1 MLNNKQGAPKAKFL
15 LPKMSP
21 PSLILNEDED
31 FPEEKELSI
40 PEMNLSDDDSFY
52 GDENENSKSTKIISI
67 LKCYKKTINVTEKPR
82 NDNGLF
88 YKGRNS
94 NNSIKTKPSDKDL
107 IKSE

>member
-40 PEMNLSDDDSFY
+40 PEMN
-52 GDENENSKSTKIISI
+52 
-67 LKCYKKTINVTEKPR
+67 
-82 NDNGLF
+82 
-88 YKGRNS
+88 
-94 NNSIKTKPSDKDL
+94 
-107 IKSE
+107 